1 MFTNQ
6 DLKKMIVPLVAE
18 QILLMLVGMADTM
31 MISYAG
37 EAAISGVSLVD
48 MVNNLVICILS
59 AIATGGAVIVSQY
72 LGNQEHKQAQ
82 FAASQ
87 LMLLAF
93 LSAFVVMLVCLFFHR
108 QILRLFFG
116 SVQPDVMQAAITYF
130 FISALSFPFLG
141 LYNAGAALF
150 RSMGKTKTTMYVS
163 ILMNIIN
170 VVGNAVGVLILHLG
184 VVGVAVPTLISR
196 AVAAVVMLV
205 LALNPHRAVS
215 VSWQNMFSWDRTMM
229 HRIIRIALPNGIENG
244 LFHFGRVLVTSIV
257 ALFGTSQIA
266 ANGVANSVDQ
276 FAIIVVNAI
285 NLAIVTV
292 VGQDVGARRY
302 DLAKKDIKKLMKLA
316 YLMTAILN
324 LVVFV
329 LLNPILQLY
338 TLSIEARQIAYVL
351 IISHNLLALLLHPT
365 SFVLA
370 NGIRASGDVRYTMYV
385 GIASMIVF
393 RLGTAYVF
401 GILLNWGVYGVWLAM
416 GADWLCRSVAFLIR
430 FISGKWEHYRAI

>member
-276 FAIIVVNAI
+276 FAIIVVNTI

-338 TLSIEARQIAYVL
+338 TLSMEARQIAYVL